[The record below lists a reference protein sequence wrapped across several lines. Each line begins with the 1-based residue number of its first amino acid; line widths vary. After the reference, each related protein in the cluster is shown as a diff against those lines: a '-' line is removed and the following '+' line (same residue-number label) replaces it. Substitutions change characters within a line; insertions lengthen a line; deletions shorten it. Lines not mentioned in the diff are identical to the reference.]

1 MICRNCG
8 TPLEDDATVCTSC
21 GTAIAFSNTVH
32 TADSNPVQPQNLH
45 TADPNPVQPQNFQA
59 AQNPRKPKKSNG
71 FRIFGI
77 VAAAVVAVLLFAVF
91 SGNGSDGK
99 TEPLVGTWQMI
110 AQDSPEEADYLMD
123 YMALYDEEKEL
134 VDPNSLNYTMV
145 VSFTADGHYSFAY
158 DADGNKA
165 CVREFYLGVM
175 DALYEGRATLS
186 EIYGT
191 DLESMTREEF
201 NSFYAEDVYSM
212 DSYEALIDDL
222 AESAYD
228 YAKLS
233 EPLETGTYELD
244 GSLIVCTVTGET
256 AAESMG
262 YKIIGNTLTLTYS
275 DGNEFYTR
283 VN

>member
-110 AQDSPEEADYLMD
+110 AQDSPEEAAYLMD

-134 VDPNSLNYTMV
+134 VDPSILNYAMV
-145 VSFTADGHYSFAY
+145 AEFTAEGSYSFAY
-158 DADGNKA
+158 DVEGTKD
-165 CVREFYLGVM
+165 CVAEFYRGVM
-175 DALYEGRATLS
+175 DALYEGRAGLS
-186 EIYGT
+186 ELYGT
-191 DLESMTREEF
+191 DLESMTQEEF
-201 NSFYAEDVYSM
+201 NEFYAVDIYGM
-212 DSYEALIDDL
+212 DSFEALIAEL
-222 AESAYD
+222 AETAYD
-228 YAKLS
+228 YAVLE
-233 EPLETGTYELD
+233 EPLETGTYKVV
-244 GSLIVCTVTGET
+244 GFNIMCTVEGET
-256 AAESMG
+256 EAEG
-262 YKIIGNTLTLTYS
+262 IGFAFEGENLKLTYS
-275 DGNEFYTR
+275 DGEELYTR
-283 VN
+283 VK